1 MEFDYQMPTPN
12 LMGFD
17 YQMLTPFATIMQ
29 NFILMQNT

>member
-1 MEFDYQMPTPN
+1 MGFDYQMLTPN

-17 YQMLTPFATIMQ
+17 YQMLIPFATIMH